1 MKRIMLMIVA
11 ALCLFMTVAAQ
22 EEGRKKV
29 AVVLSGG
36 GAKGM
41 AHIGVLKVLEK
52 AGIPVDIITGTS
64 MGSIVGGLYATGID
78 ATTLDSLVRR
88 QDWSFILSDKEDL
101 KHQSLKEREKQNT
114 YILSKSF
121 RYKGKGSSEGGGL
134 IGGKNLDVLFTN
146 LLGEYSDSIDFNQL
160 PIPFA
165 CVATNIVDNTEHVF
179 HRGRLKGAM
188 RASMAI
194 PGVFSPVR
202 LGGMV
207 LVDGGLRN
215 NFPVDVAKEMGAD
228 YVIGV
233 TVQADDRKA
242 DELRSTGNILMQ
254 IVDVNCKNK
263 YEENL
268 RLTDIPIRVDVHG
281 YGSASF
287 NAAAIDTLIRRG
299 EEAAMKHWDEIVAL
313 RDSLGLT
320 QEKTQNLP
328 RSYELRM
335 PLPNNHQ
342 HKIMSFRFRNM
353 TENDEK
359 FIRAKFNLKEGMTID
374 DNKANLITTSIR
386 MDLFY
391 KQAIFRFER
400 LEGDKDHGENLL
412 FIAGEK
418 STNDVN
424 LGIRFDNEETVALQV
439 NSHFPLRA
447 ELPLDLDMTVR
458 LGKRNMGR
466 LDLTFKP
473 RYFFRHSVSYVFR
486 RNDIDV
492 YEKGNKAYNL
502 TYSQHT
508 ASFTVIDFDVR
519 NFNICIGPQ
528 WDYYHLSALLVNQ
541 SKLGIE
547 KPVKDDH
554 YFNYCAQVMYNSEND
569 WHFPTKGA
577 KFVGKF
583 AYHTDNFLKMDDK
596 VGPREVA
603 AMWRMSFPLN
613 KVLTLQPL
621 LYGRIIDGPSLPIF
635 LRNALG
641 GEWFGHYVEHQS
653 PFPGVRHIELIGDK
667 FLAAQVQAQMHLS
680 KNNIMLFRLAA
691 AQQADEFDHML
702 KSHLLF
708 GTSLSYFYNT
718 MFGPIGGVL
727 GYSNKSKDV
736 YIFVNFGFAF

>member
-1 MKRIMLMIVA
+1 MKRIMLVIVA

-29 AVVLSGG
+29 GVVLSGG

-268 RLTDIPIRVDVHG
+268 RLTDIPIRVDIHG

-391 KQAIFRFER
+391 KQATFRFE
-400 LEGDKDHGENLL
+400 KDSQDNTETLVL
-412 FIAGEK
+412 TAGEK
-418 STNDVN
+418 KTNEVN
-424 LGIRFDNEETVALQV
+424 LGMRFDNEETVAVLL
-439 NSHFPLRA
+439 NANFPFKA
-447 ELPLDLDMTVR
+447 QMPLNLDMTVR
-458 LGKRNMGR
+458 LGKRNMAR
-466 LDLTFKP
+466 VDFTFHP
-473 RYFFRHSVSYVFR
+473 RGFARHTLSYIFK
-486 RNDIDV
+486 RNDIDI
-492 YEKGNKAYNL
+492 YEENKKSYNL

-508 ASFTVIDFDVR
+508 ANFSLIDFDVR
-519 NFNICIGPQ
+519 NFNISIGPQ
-528 WDYYHLSALLVNQ
+528 WDYYHFSSLLVNQ
-541 SKLGIE
+541 DKGEIGQ
-547 KPVKDDH
+547 PVEDKH
-554 YFNYCAQVMYNSEND
+554 YLSYRAQVNYNSEDN
-569 WHFPTKGA
+569 WYFPTRGA
-577 KFVGKF
+577 RFDAKF
-583 AYHTDNFLKMDDK
+583 AYYTDDFVKLDDK
-596 VGPREVA
+596 VGPRELA
-603 AMWRMSFPLN
+603 AMWRMSFPINQNLS
-613 KVLTLQPL
+613 LQPL
-621 LYGRIIDGPSLPIF
+621 VYGRIIDGTVVPI
-635 LRNALG
+635 LSNTIG
-641 GEWFGHYVEHQS
+641 GEWFGHYIEYQS
-653 PFPGVRHIELIGDK
+653 PFPGVRHIENIASK
-667 FLAAQVQAQMHLS
+667 FFAGQIQAQYHLTE
-680 KNNIMLFRLAA
+680 NNIMLFRFAA
-691 AQQADEFDHML
+691 AQQADEFDHL
-702 KSHLLF
+702 FDSHLLF
-708 GTSLSYFYNT
+708 GTTLSYYYNT
-718 MFGPIGGVL
+718 MFGPIGAVV
-727 GYSNKSKDV
+727 GYSNKSKEP
-736 YIFVNFGFAF
+736 YLFINFGYVF